1 MSVGHDLLDVPF
13 PELISKLGL
22 AIAQSQYN
30 LDKNSIE
37 ILKIMGNKE
46 LAPVYIPSIKLS
58 NEVGDVVEDTV
69 SFDIEK
75 DTENTPS
82 ETELKTSM
90 IGAGFQPTFYQFAET
105 IIEVKMAI
113 TMSYESQY
121 ERTTKGVE
129 VTTSTTRS
137 NWWVLPST
145 TVVRTTP
152 VDAKYSSKYN
162 YMAEGS
168 SLMRT
173 RLVPMPPNS
182 FMQRLLDMKAQAMQ
196 MAMELKLKQV
206 ELAME
211 VEKAKIAQEVNKLS
225 EKAQAELDKEEE

>member
-13 PELISKLGL
+13 PEMISKLGL
-22 AIAQSQYN
+22 AIAQSQFN

-46 LAPVYIPSIKLS
+46 LAPVYVPSVKLAS
-58 NEVGDVVEDTV
+58 EVGDTVGDGV
-69 SFDIEK
+69 SFEVTK
-75 DTENTPS
+75 DDENTAS
-82 ETELKTSM
+82 ETEIKTSM

-121 ERTTKGVE
+121 EKTTKGTE
-129 VTTSTTRS
+129 VTTTTNRAR
-137 NWWVLPST
+137 WWAYPTS
-145 TVVRTTP
+145 TVVKSTP

-162 YMAEGS
+162 YTAEGS
-168 SLMRT
+168 SLLRT

-182 FMQRLLDMKAQAMQ
+182 FMQRILDMKAQAMQ
-196 MAMELKLKQV
+196 MAMELKLKQA

-211 VEKAKIAQEVNKLS
+211 VEKAKIAAEVSKLEEQAK
-225 EKAQAELDKEEE
+225 EKIDT